1 VNGLADI
8 LDIAITRNVRHQ
20 IRVTAINELS
30 SDHCPVI
37 MHVGKEANEPESIR
51 YAKID
56 WSKFTDHLDA
66 NLGNIPRII
75 DDYGLEQAVEWLET
89 GIVDSIDASTTR
101 FSEPIFHC
109 GTDSEQESSQ
119 THHPVAADRT
129 EANLQQFEV
138 RKALID
144 FRNEQ
149 WEQKLEFLTIEGNS
163 VWKMTKLLRNNRKPL
178 PPIHEARGM
187 VYTDEEKVEAFA
199 ESLEL
204 QCSVNLTNADLD
216 HVGDVEDEVD

>member
-30 SDHCPVI
+30 SDHCPVM
-37 MHVGKEANEPESIR
+37 MHVGNEANEPESIR

-101 FSEPIFHC
+101 FYEPKTRYTVPHFIVELIRSKNRARRTTQSQPTGRKQIF
-109 GTDSEQESSQ
+109 
-119 THHPVAADRT
+119 
-129 EANLQQFEV
+129 
-138 RKALID
+138 
-144 FRNEQ
+144 
-149 WEQKLEFLTIEGNS
+149 NS
-163 VWKMTKLLRNNRKPL
+163 LR
-178 PPIHEARGM
+178 
-187 VYTDEEKVEAFA
+187 
-199 ESLEL
+199 
-204 QCSVNLTNADLD
+204 
-216 HVGDVEDEVD
+216 